1 MRGAMHR
8 IVHTRDEQGQAM
20 TEFAVV
26 LPVVALVLFAIIQ
39 FGIAFNNYLT
49 LTDAVRRG
57 ARTAAVSRQT
67 GTGTSDTVIAVK
79 NAASDLT
86 QSKLAITVATSWAP
100 GSDVTVT
107 ATYPYSISL
116 FGLVVANGNLTSST
130 TER

>member
-1 MRGAMHR
+1 MQKTDLMRN
-8 IVHTRDEQGQAM
+8 EKGQAM

-67 GTGTSDTVIAVK
+67 GAGSAAAVAAVK
-79 NAASDLT
+79 ASAADL
-86 QSKLAITVATSWAP
+86 QPASLAVTVSSTWQP
-100 GSDVTVT
+100 GDDVTV
-107 ATYPYSISL
+107 
-116 FGLVVANGNLTSST
+116 
-130 TER
+130 

>member
-1 MRGAMHR
+1 MHR

-26 LPVVALVLFAIIQ
+26 LPVIALVLFAIIQ

-67 GTGTSDTVIAVK
+67 GTGSADTVTAVK
-79 NAASDLT
+79 SAASDLT
-86 QSKLAITVATSWAP
+86 QTKLAVSVSSSWLP
-100 GSDVTVT
+100 GSDVTVS

-116 FGLVVANGNLTSST
+116 FGLVVASGNLKSST
-130 TER
+130 TERVE

>member
-1 MRGAMHR
+1 MKRSL
-8 IVHTRDEQGQAM
+8 RDEQGQAM

-26 LPVVALVLFAIIQ
+26 LPIVALVLFAIVQ

-67 GTGTSDTVIAVK
+67 GAGTSTTVSAVQQ
-79 NAASDLT
+79 AAADLT
-86 QSKLAITVATSWAP
+86 QSKLGVTVSSTWLP
-100 GSDVTVT
+100 GDDVSVT

-130 TER
+130 TERVE

>member
-1 MRGAMHR
+1 MQR

-26 LPVVALVLFAIIQ
+26 LPVLALILFAIIQ

-67 GTGTSDTVIAVK
+67 GAGSSAAV
-79 NAASDLT
+79 AAVTASATDLQT
-86 QSKLAITVATSWAP
+86 AKLAVTVSSTWQA
-100 GSDVTVT
+100 GEDVTVT

-116 FGLVVANGNLTSST
+116 FGLVVKSGSLKSST
-130 TER
+130 TERVE

>member
-1 MRGAMHR
+1 MRKSL
-8 IVHTRDEQGQAM
+8 RDEQGQAM

-26 LPVVALVLFAIIQ
+26 LPIVALVLFAIVQ

-67 GTGTSDTVIAVK
+67 GSGSSATVAAVQQ
-79 NAASDLT
+79 AAADLT
-86 QSKLAITVATSWAP
+86 QSKLNVSVSSTWLP
-100 GSDVTVT
+100 GDDVSVT

-116 FGLVVANGNLTSST
+116 FGMVVASGNLTSTT
-130 TER
+130 TEKVE

>member
-1 MRGAMHR
+1 MQR

-26 LPVVALVLFAIIQ
+26 LPVLALILFAIIQ

-57 ARTAAVSRQT
+57 ARTAAVSPVTASATDLQT
-67 GTGTSDTVIAVK
+67 A
-79 NAASDLT
+79 
-86 QSKLAITVATSWAP
+86 KLAVTVSSTWQA
-100 GSDVTVT
+100 GEDVTVT

-116 FGLVVANGNLTSST
+116 FGLVVKSGSLKSST
-130 TER
+130 TERVE

>member
-1 MRGAMHR
+1 MHR
-8 IVHTRDEQGQAM
+8 IVQTRDEKGQAM

-26 LPVVALVLFAIIQ
+26 LPVVALVLFAIVQ

-67 GTGTSDTVIAVK
+67 GAGSSAAVAAV
-79 NAASDLT
+79 NASATDL
-86 QSKLAITVATSWAP
+86 QLSKLAVTVSSTWQA
-100 GSDVTVT
+100 GDDVTVT

-116 FGLVVANGNLTSST
+116 FGLVVKSGSLKSST
-130 TER
+130 TERVE